1 LARRLYNVTPRSCVL
16 TVLELRGFLPNL
28 EIHARKANKKGV
40 GFVGLSHTNHPLALQ
55 KNRKL
60 QPLVEF
66 TSGSMFT
73 VLASAFD
80 SLSGS
85 ATAAIVNEVFAQV
98 LAQVLKDQPGC
109 DVYTEAL
116 TREVQQLYE
125 TRCAPEQCSSVV
137 RA

>member
-1 LARRLYNVTPRSCVL
+1 ML
-16 TVLELRGFLPNL
+16 TEL
-28 EIHARKANKKGV
+28 
-40 GFVGLSHTNHPLALQ
+40 ST
-55 KNRKL
+55 
-60 QPLVEF
+60 
-66 TSGSMFT
+66 
-73 VLASAFD
+73 AFD

-85 ATAAIVNEVFAQV
+85 ATAASVNEMFAQV